1 MKVKPRG
8 TNVCIPLSKLSTKFC
23 IHKYIVGAV
32 SPPWR
37 GGREVGLQT
46 FLVTNSAP
54 NLSPNSVTNSVITK
68 FGAKYGDKFGD
79 KISEHP
85 FW

>member
-1 MKVKPRG
+1 MKTHLK
-8 TNVCIPLSKLSTKFC
+8 
-23 IHKYIVGAV
+23 IHSGEKTIRFILA
-32 SPPWR
+32 
-37 GGREVGLQT
+37 GRPFEEVGLQT